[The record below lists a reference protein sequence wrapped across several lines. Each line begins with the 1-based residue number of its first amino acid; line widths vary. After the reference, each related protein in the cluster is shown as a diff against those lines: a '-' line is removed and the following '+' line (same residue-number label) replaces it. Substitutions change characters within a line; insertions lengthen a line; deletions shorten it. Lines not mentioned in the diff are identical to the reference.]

1 MNGTTILLVKA
12 LRNLSNWTVLVLQH
26 MMQIDLLAIRPIWS
40 KSIFHEIQ
48 ICQTSLAIHP
58 TRINQVI
65 PLINFITIE
74 LYWLLRPIRSLLTKE
89 ARRLA
94 L

>member
-1 MNGTTILLVKA
+1 MNSTTVFLVKA
-12 LRNLSNWTVLVLQH
+12 LRNLSNWTVLGLQH
-26 MMQIDLLAIRPIWS
+26 MMQIDLLAIRSIWS
-40 KSIFHEIQ
+40 QAIFHEIQ
-48 ICQTSLAIHP
+48 ICKTSLAIHP
-58 TRINQVI
+58 TWINQIV

-74 LYWLLRPIRSLLTKE
+74 LYWLLRPILSLLTKE